1 MNNEERGGGISF
13 GLLFAGVL
21 TIVFIVLKLCGVI
34 TWRWLWVFA
43 PLWIYAAFV
52 AVVILTI
59 FLITVVIPT
68 IVDKIKIKRLR
79 KKLRNN
85 KEGNNE

>member
-1 MNNEERGGGISF
+1 MKTNKYEHYFDIDTR
-13 GLLFAGVL
+13 
-21 TIVFIVLKLCGVI
+21 K
-34 TWRWLWVFA
+34 
-43 PLWIYAAFV
+43 
-52 AVVILTI
+52 
-59 FLITVVIPT
+59 